1 MAENKISLKE
11 VYKNLLSE
19 AYTEKNDELL
29 SIEEYDDEVV
39 KKFEKL
45 ISIDNRD
52 YEASKDDYETY
63 LRIFYGIIKCKN
75 KSSLKKLKDTII
87 KQSPWKQAIN
97 KSKNSLY
104 RGIADSDRSILLSL
118 LEAEIQIINEENL
131 EDLEEIY
138 QNKVNREDLAST
150 FFENIFRDFEQAFDG
165 NFENPRVIF
174 MGINPKIVELDHD
187 DYNLANLYLNPFD
200 SKRPVLMNKNLDE
213 DYYFK
218 NGGFFFTK
226 SESDEEV
233 RKEFIRRVCEKSEIT
248 PFAFWEFYPYATMNQ
263 KNWYKEIEIR
273 NGKIKKY
280 FGWRIVLPSQIWLLC
295 LLSYA
300 IKKAQFENKELILY
314 CTKKNAP
321 FAKNTMMPL
330 VDILEIDKNKRICIL
345 SSKSQNRVFSK
356 GNIKAYPSTVIP
368 KFIKLDSNKEF
379 FASVWGI
386 EDKSEK

>member
-1 MAENKISLKE
+1 MTENKISLKE
-11 VYKNLLSE
+11 VYENVLSE
-19 AYTEKNDELL
+19 AYTEKNDKLL
-29 SIEEYDDEVV
+29 PIEEYDDEVV
-39 KKFEKL
+39 EKIENL
-45 ISIDNRD
+45 IAIDARD
-52 YEASKDDYETY
+52 YEAAIDPKDSKNYYDTY
-63 LRIFYGIIKCKN
+63 LRILYGIIKCEDDKQLEA
-75 KSSLKKLKDTII
+75 LKGEI
-87 KQSPWKQAIN
+87 KENNPWENALNDSNQFR
-97 KSKNSLY
+97 S
-104 RGIADSDRSILLSL
+104 IADSDRSILLSL

-131 EDLEEIY
+131 GDLEEIY

-233 RKEFIRRVCEKSEIT
+233 REEFIRRVCEKSEIT

-280 FGWRIVLPSQIWLLC
+280 FEWRIVLPSQIWLLC

-300 IKKAQFENKELILY
+300 IKKAQFENRELILY

-345 SSKSQNRVFSK
+345 TSKSQNRVFSK

-386 EDKSEK
+386 

>member
-368 KFIKLDSNKEF
+368 KFIKLNSNKEF

-386 EDKSEK
+386 

>member
-1 MAENKISLKE
+1 MTEKKILLKE

-19 AYTEKNDELL
+19 AYTEKNDKLL
-29 SIEEYDDEVV
+29 PILAYDNEVIE
-39 KKFEKL
+39 KIEKL
-45 ISIDNRD
+45 ITIDAQD
-52 YEASKDDYETY
+52 YEIAIDSKNSKNYYETY
-63 LRIFYGIIKCKN
+63 LRIFYGIIKCENEEDLGKW
-75 KSSLKKLKDTII
+75 KDSII
-87 KQSPWKQAIN
+87 ENNPWKEALEKESN
-97 KSKNSLY
+97 KY
-104 RGIADSDRSILLSL
+104 RSIADSDRSILLSL
-118 LEAEIQIINEENL
+118 LEAEIQVINEENL
-131 EDLEEIY
+131 EDLGEIY

-233 RKEFIRRVCEKSEIT
+233 REEFIRRVCEKSEIT

-273 NGKIKKY
+273 NGKIK
-280 FGWRIVLPSQIWLLC
+280 S
-295 LLSYA
+295 
-300 IKKAQFENKELILY
+300 IL
-314 CTKKNAP
+314 N
-321 FAKNTMMPL
+321 
-330 VDILEIDKNKRICIL
+330 
-345 SSKSQNRVFSK
+345 
-356 GNIKAYPSTVIP
+356 
-368 KFIKLDSNKEF
+368 
-379 FASVWGI
+379 GI
-386 EDKSEK
+386 